1 MIYCLGEMIFIMWRE
16 RIELFFVNLWID
28 SPFHYGSFKLAV
40 CLVNKKSVFVM
51 QNYYAAAHDFSFR
64 SLWVGNLNDIP
75 SFFDHYMRYLELY
88 KASVATLLLCLLE
101 VSQEEFHKCWQL
113 NGVVLLLDESNVR
126 YSKKKKK
133 KRRKQDGTR
142 WEQFKIIQQTKN

>member
-1 MIYCLGEMIFIMWRE
+1 MIYFLGEMIFIMWMNW
-16 RIELFFVNLWID
+16 IILCELVNRF
-28 SPFHYGSFKLAV
+28 PFRHYGSFKLAV
-40 CLVNKKSVFVM
+40 CLVNRKSVFVM
-51 QNYYAAAHDFSFR
+51 QNYYAAAHDFSFQ

-133 KRRKQDGTR
+133 KEKKTGWNLMRA
-142 WEQFKIIQQTKN
+142 I

>member
-16 RIELFFVNLWID
+16 RIELFFVNLWIRF
-28 SPFHYGSFKLAV
+28 PFRYYGSFKLAV
-40 CLVNKKSVFVM
+40 CLVNRKSVFVM

-113 NGVVLLLDESNVR
+113 NGVVLLLDESNVK
-126 YSKKKKK
+126 YSKKK
-133 KRRKQDGTR
+133 QELQVTR
-142 WEQFKIIQQTKN
+142 ISEEKMIFLLI